1 MSSQSPKFSFT
12 KEFVQVSNTSSGK
25 ELKVYKGAYKN
36 SDEILSKKA
45 LLGNVSRTDK
55 SIRFTPLL
63 SFQENKMYT
72 AVFENEIF
80 VFKIP
85 LNPNHEQLK
94 VVDVYPRTATL
105 PSNFLKWYVEF
116 SKPVNSTN
124 IYNHI
129 SLVNNKTG
137 KKVDRALLPLETPLI
152 SDDGKILTL
161 WIEPGRQKRD
171 LGPNKRL
178 GEVLKEGESYTLL
191 ISKSLKDIEGFSM
204 KTDFHYS
211 FEVIENDRESPNI
224 TRWTL
229 ELPKSNTQNSLIIN
243 LNDTLDYGSPYNNVV
258 IVDEKGKQIQGV
270 FSINMNEERIVFRPD
285 NNWERTY
292 YTIHCNKL
300 IEDVAGNNLERLF
313 DRDIRKE
320 VKAPI
325 LELYFSLN

>member
-12 KEFVQVSNTSSGK
+12 KEFVQVTTTSSSNQ
-25 ELKVYKGAYKN
+25 LNVYKGAYKSTAEVSN
-36 SDEILSKKA
+36 KKA
-45 LLGNVSRTDK
+45 LLGSISRTDK

-63 SFQENKMYT
+63 AFQENEMYT

-85 LNPNHEQLK
+85 LNPNHKQLQI
-94 VVDVYPRTATL
+94 VDVYPRTATL

-116 SKPVNSTN
+116 SKPVNATN

-129 SLVNNKTG
+129 SLINNKTG
-137 KKVDRALLPLETPLI
+137 KKVDRALLPLETPLL
-152 SDDGKILTL
+152 SEDGKLLTL

-178 GEVLKEGESYTLL
+178 GEVLQNGESYTLL
-191 ISKSLKDIEGFSM
+191 ISNSLKDIEGISM
-204 KTDFHYS
+204 NADFNYS
-211 FEVIENDRESPNI
+211 FEVIENDRESPDI
-224 TRWTL
+224 TKWKL
-229 ELPKSNTQNSLIIN
+229 ELPKANTQNSLIIN
-243 LNDTLDYGSPYNNVV
+243 LNDTLDYGSLYNNVV

-270 FSINMNEERIVFRPD
+270 FSISTNEERIVFTPD
-285 NNWERTY
+285 NNWKRTY

-313 DRDIRKE
+313 DRDVRKE
-320 VKAPI
+320 IKTPI
-325 LELYFSLN
+325 LELPFSLN